1 MKKKKI
7 IIIAIF
13 LIICLIFLIIPKKKI
28 EASTEQIEENVVKT
42 EEKIEDKKIEEI
54 KKAEIKGKVKN
65 PGVYEIKDN
74 ERVIDLI
81 EKAGGLIDNANTN
94 VINLSKKLKDEMV
107 VIIYSTEEIEENNKK
122 YEKITIKCT
131 CPDNHN
137 EACIEENET
146 KENNDLKVININEA
160 SIEDLMTLPSIGE
173 AQALKIV
180 EYRENNKFETI
191 DDIKN
196 VSGIG
201 EALFEKIKE
210 YITV

>member
-7 IIIAIF
+7 IIIVIF

-28 EASTEQIEENVVKT
+28 EASTEQIEENIVKT
-42 EEKIEDKKIEEI
+42 EDKIEDKKIEEI

-74 ERVIDLI
+74 ERVIDWI

-122 YEKITIKCT
+122 YEEITIKCT
-131 CPDNHN
+131 CPDNQN

-173 AQALKIV
+173 AKALKII
-180 EYRENNKFETI
+180 EYREKNKFETI
-191 DDIKN
+191 EDIKN